1 MPSPVSALNKIKNMF
16 SPLERTII
24 AHKLESMPSSQW
36 AAYIKANAPKAAK
49 KEALA
54 IKLDELLARQP
65 KLSKADI
72 VKHIQEN
79 SPKINTKNLRADG
92 YGIDETQYGK
102 YVLPGGE
109 DYTETLIHLPAN
121 TSSPSIR
128 MQKVFEIA
136 DENGQL
142 LASGTVPMSPRTLEK
157 LNNNPNWVVREYEQ
171 PHPADILRD
180 PSNFSSGHFD
190 EPNVLAHLRTNI
202 KLTPD
207 NKDVLFLEELQS
219 DWAQQGRKKG
229 FLTPDLHVERR
240 AQIKAEMDALA
251 KEATAMRE
259 RGESTV
265 DIRQRMRQ
273 LDDALRDIP
282 TPKGVPSGPY
292 VEDTGD
298 WTALGLKKAIERA
311 VDEGQSHLAWTTG
324 TQQADRYNL
333 AKQIDSIHHN
343 MNPDG
348 TYSFSAVKN
357 GQEVISKEGLTQD
370 ELAEHL
376 GKDIA
381 EKIVKTE
388 GAEAPVGTSVGWEA
402 QPSIYG
408 DVDAPPQPRT
418 LSGLDLQVGG
428 EGMRTYYDQI
438 IPSTANDILKS
449 MGVTERVKP
458 IGVQLGNNVSEQMGF
473 EITPEIRDYVM
484 NQGLPAFAGGGV
496 VKAAAKGL
504 REMAEQYITPKATPA
519 VNRIDMNYKDVTK
532 RVPELTRAA
541 NLLETGEISAS
552 EYDKLVNSLKPVTPY
567 SFVPAPATY
576 EDAMRALTKN
586 KQPMYGRASEIPAGE
601 QTDLRLD
608 IPAYKD
614 HGVWVNSIHR
624 KDAPTVYDSVS
635 SVKNA
640 TMIGAPE
647 KALKVAKGGPKAPFA
662 VIRGEWNPIS
672 QEDAVKQAQENLASG
687 EWVQVGYDPERH
699 GYFYDRGTMEP
710 IAGAEEILQIGPLV
724 IAKNP
729 AYAAK
734 AEQKFAGGGPVHMDE
749 GGLNVRASGDYG
761 NFDSEGSSGSHYN
774 FSTDVDILNKYGFG
788 VTKEGQVFKLPERTY
803 TYEDGYTETVPA
815 RKIKRDDISELRAR
829 YMTDDGVQYGVGRQ
843 PLAKGWSAYRTDPRT
858 QATVGFNVS
867 PQYKNLS
874 VYRSDPRD
882 QSSVG
887 VNVSPYYKG
896 INYTKNF
903 AEGGKVSDP
912 FANLSMLDKAKLL
925 AKAAKYRIQYNKQAV
940 EHGKYPDA
948 LSSELKKNYLDTV
961 GNSRVNRSPLDVALN
976 YGGGYDFG
984 VRQDVPADVAR
995 DMGKAYQY
1003 TDYFFSP
1010 FTGPKSDAVGDYYEN
1025 MAGVEA
1031 GIKERGRRATEAE
1044 IQRRS
1049 AEYGKRSSKMLP
1061 QYEEP
1066 DYAEGGEVETDDFDY
1081 DEMYEFKKDEPAFA
1095 EGGEVDYDAMYEF
1108 KDNTVG
1114 FAKGGP
1120 VLSVGR
1126 GEKLP
1131 VSKGAGLTAKG
1142 RAKYNNATGSNLK
1155 APAPHP
1161 KTDADAGRRKS
1172 FCARMSGMPG
1182 PMKDENGNP
1191 TRKAASLKRWNC

>member
-1 MPSPVSALNKIKNMF
+1 MPSPVSALSKIKNMF

-24 AHKLESMPSSQW
+24 AHKMETMPSSQW

-65 KLSKADI
+65 KISKQDI
-72 VKHIQEN
+72 VKHIQEK
-79 SPKINTKNLRADG
+79 SPKLKTKIVRAESNDG
-92 YGIDETQYGK
+92 DETMFSK

-109 DYTETLIHLPAN
+109 DYSETLITLPPN
-121 TSSPSIR
+121 VSSPSIR
-128 MQKVFEIA
+128 VDKAFEIA
-136 DENGQL
+136 DADGRV
-142 LASGTVPMSPRTLEK
+142 LASGTMPIPTRTLEK
-157 LNNNPNWVVREYEQ
+157 LNNNPDWTVREYDQ
-171 PHPADILRD
+171 PNLSDVLRD
-180 PSNFSSGHFD
+180 PSNFRSSHFD
-190 EPNVLAHLRTNI
+190 DPNIVAHLRTNMRP
-202 KLTPD
+202 TS
-207 NKDVLFLEELQS
+207 NYNNALFLEELQS
-219 DWAQQGRKKG
+219 DWAQAGRKKG
-229 FLTPDLHVERR
+229 FLTPDLNAERR
-240 AQIKAEMDALA
+240 AEIKAQLDELA
-251 KEATAMRE
+251 KEGKVMSD
-259 RGESTV
+259 RGENASDV
-265 DIRQRMRQ
+265 HMRMMQ
-273 LDDALRDIP
+273 LNDALNDIAP
-282 TPKGVPSGPY
+282 PKGVPEGPY
-292 VEDTGD
+292 VGDTND
-298 WTALGLKKAIERA
+298 WTGLALKKAIERA
-311 VDEGQSHLAWTTG
+311 VDEGNDSIAWTSG
-324 TQQADRYNL
+324 AQQADRYNL
-333 AKQIDSIHHN
+333 AKQIDSIHHS

-438 IPSTANDILKS
+438 VPSTANDILKS

-458 IGVQLGNNVSEQMGF
+458 IGVQFGDRTMEQMGF
-473 EITPEIRDYVM
+473 DITPEIRDYVM

-504 REMAEQYITPKATPA
+504 REMAEQYITSKATPT

-532 RVPELTRAA
+532 RVPELTKAA
-541 NLLETGEISAS
+541 NLLDSGEITAS

-586 KQPMYGRASEIPAGE
+586 KQPMYGRASEIPVGE

-640 TMIGAPE
+640 TMIGAPD

-672 QEDAVKQAQENLASG
+672 QEDAVKKAQENLASG

-699 GYFYDRGTMEP
+699 GYFYDRSTMEP

-724 IAKNP
+724 IAKKP
-729 AYAAK
+729 AYAVK
-734 AEQKFAGGGPVHMDE
+734 GEQKFGAGGPVHMDK
-749 GGLNVRASGDYG
+749 GGLNVSATGDYRTSDNKNVSG
-761 NFDSEGSSGSHYN
+761 NRYN

-803 TYEDGYTETVPA
+803 TLDDGRTVTQPGQ
-815 RKIKRDDISELRAR
+815 KIKRDNITELRAR
-829 YMTDDGVQYGVGRQ
+829 YNTDDGVQYGVGRQ
-843 PLAKGWSAYRTDPRT
+843 PMSDGWSAYR
-858 QATVGFNVS
+858 
-867 PQYKNLS
+867 
-874 VYRSDPRD
+874 SDPRS

-887 VNVSPYYKG
+887 INVSPYYKG
-896 INYTKNF
+896 VNYTKNF
-903 AEGGKVSDP
+903 AEGG
-912 FANLSMLDKAKLL
+912 
-925 AKAAKYRIQYNKQAV
+925 
-940 EHGKYPDA
+940 E
-948 LSSELKKNYLDTV
+948 
-961 GNSRVNRSPLDVALN
+961 
-976 YGGGYDFG
+976 
-984 VRQDVPADVAR
+984 
-995 DMGKAYQY
+995 
-1003 TDYFFSP
+1003 
-1010 FTGPKSDAVGDYYEN
+1010 
-1025 MAGVEA
+1025 VEA
-1031 GIKERGRRATEAE
+1031 
-1044 IQRRS
+1044 
-1049 AEYGKRSSKMLP
+1049 
-1061 QYEEP
+1061 
-1066 DYAEGGEVETDDFDY
+1066 DEVNY
-1081 DEMYEFKKDEPAFA
+1081 DEVYEFKKDEPAFA

-1108 KDNTVG
+1108 RDNTVG

-1131 VSKGAGLTAKG
+1131 AEQGAGLTAKG
-1142 RAKYNNATGSNLK
+1142 RAKYNAATGSNLK

-1161 KTDADAGRRKS
+1161 KTEADAGRRKS

-1182 PMKDENGNP
+1182 PMKDEQGKP

>member
-1 MPSPVSALNKIKNMF
+1 MD
-16 SPLERTII
+16 
-24 AHKLESMPSSQW
+24 
-36 AAYIKANAPKAAK
+36 KA
-49 KEALA
+49 
-54 IKLDELLARQP
+54 
-65 KLSKADI
+65 
-72 VKHIQEN
+72 
-79 SPKINTKNLRADG
+79 
-92 YGIDETQYGK
+92 
-102 YVLPGGE
+102 
-109 DYTETLIHLPAN
+109 
-121 TSSPSIR
+121 
-128 MQKVFEIA
+128 FEIKDA
-136 DENGQL
+136 NGTV
-142 LASGTVPMSPRTLEK
+142 LASGTMPIPARTLEK
-157 LNNNPNWVVREYEQ
+157 INNNPDWVVREYDQ
-171 PHPADILRD
+171 PNLSDVLRD

-190 EPNVLAHLRTNI
+190 EPNILAHLRTNI

-229 FLTPDLHVERR
+229 FGSGVTIKPDANGMYRAYDKNGNTIELHVNGERFS
-240 AQIKAEMDALA
+240 ALNTEDAV
-251 KEATAMRE
+251 KEALTT
-259 RGESTV
+259 SYV
-265 DIRQRMRQ
+265 
-273 LDDALRDIP
+273 
-282 TPKGVPSGPY
+282 PKGIPLGPY
-292 VEDTGD
+292 VEDTAD

-381 EKIVKTE
+381 EKIVKSE
-388 GAEAPVGTSVGWEA
+388 GADAPAGTNVGWEA

-438 IPSTANDILKS
+438 VPSTANDILKS

-473 EITPEIRDYVM
+473 DITPEIRDYVM

-496 VKAAAKGL
+496 VKATAKEMADLLKLYHGGRKFEQWNPKMIGMGEGAGRRNPLMAQGPGLYAGDTTGLAKIYLKYGGDDPALTELSVDPTNIINYHKKMSPEHLEKVKEAESRLDALGL
-504 REMAEQYITPKATPA
+504 RTS
-519 VNRIDMNYKDVTK
+519 NYGLQNAWLGGREADPQ
-532 RVPELTRAA
+532 RVRD
-541 NLLETGEISAS
+541 I
-552 EYDKLVNSLKPVTPY
+552 LVNSGVDGLQQYLNPY
-567 SFVPAPATY
+567 FGTEFSIFNPDIIKRVRT
-576 EDAMRALTKN
+576 MN
-586 KQPMYGRASEIPAGE
+586 SSE
-601 QTDLRLD
+601 
-608 IPAYKD
+608 Y
-614 HGVWVNSIHR
+614 
-624 KDAPTVYDSVS
+624 
-635 SVKNA
+635 
-640 TMIGAPE
+640 
-647 KALKVAKGGPKAPFA
+647 
-662 VIRGEWNPIS
+662 
-672 QEDAVKQAQENLASG
+672 
-687 EWVQVGYDPERH
+687 
-699 GYFYDRGTMEP
+699 
-710 IAGAEEILQIGPLV
+710 AE
-724 IAKNP
+724 
-729 AYAAK
+729 
-734 AEQKFAGGGPVHMDE
+734 GGPVHMDE

-761 NFDSEGSSGSHYN
+761 NFDREGASGSHYN

-788 VTKEGQVFKLPERTY
+788 VTKDGEIIKLPAQTY
-803 TYEDGYTETVPA
+803 TYDDGYTETVPA

-829 YMTDDGVQYGVGRQ
+829 YTTDEGVQYGVGRQ

-903 AEGGKVSDP
+903 AEGGKVDADP

>member
-1 MPSPVSALNKIKNMF
+1 MPSPVSALSKIKNMF

-24 AHKLESMPSSQW
+24 AHKMETMPSSQW

-65 KLSKADI
+65 KVSKADI

-79 SPKINTKNLRADG
+79 SPKLTTKNIRADG
-92 YGIDETQYGK
+92 FGSDETQYAK
-102 YVLPGGE
+102 YVLPGGH

-121 TSSPSIR
+121 TSSPKIR
-128 MQKVFEIA
+128 VDKAFEIA
-136 DENGQL
+136 DANGTV
-142 LASGTVPMSPRTLEK
+142 LASGTMPIPARTLEK
-157 LNNNPNWVVREYEQ
+157 LSNNPDWVVREFDQ
-171 PHPADILRD
+171 PNLSDVLRD
-180 PSNFSSGHFD
+180 PSNFASGHFD
-190 EPNVLAHLRTNI
+190 EPNVVAHLRTNI
-202 KLTPD
+202 KTTPD
-207 NKDVLFLEELQS
+207 NNEVLFLEELQS

-229 FLTPDLHVERR
+229 FGSGVTIKPDANGFFRAYDNNGNTIELRVNGERFSALNSEEAVR
-240 AQIKAEMDALA
+240 AAL
-251 KEATAMRE
+251 
-259 RGESTV
+259 
-265 DIRQRMRQ
+265 
-273 LDDALRDIP
+273 P
-282 TPKGVPSGPY
+282 TSYVPKGIPHGPY

-324 TQQADRYNL
+324 AQQADRYNL
-333 AKQIDSIHHN
+333 AKQIDSINHS

-370 ELAEHL
+370 ELADHL

-381 EKIVKTE
+381 EKIVKSE
-388 GAEAPVGTSVGWEA
+388 GTDAPAGTSVGWEA
-402 QPSIYG
+402 APSIYG
-408 DVDAPPQPRT
+408 DVAAPPQPRT

-438 IPSTANDILKS
+438 VPSTANDILKS

-458 IGVQLGNNVSEQMGF
+458 IGVQLGDNVSEQMGF

-504 REMAEQYITPKATPA
+504 REMAEHYMAPKATPA

-541 NLLETGEISAS
+541 NMLETGEISAS
-552 EYDKLVNSLKPVTPY
+552 EYDKLVNSLKPVAPY

-672 QEDAVKQAQENLASG
+672 QEDAVKTAQENLASG

-699 GYFYDRGTMEP
+699 GYFYDRSTMEP

-734 AEQKFAGGGPVHMDE
+734 AEQKFAGGGVVHMDE

-761 NFDSEGSSGSHYN
+761 NFDSEGSSGSHYKVN
-774 FSTDVDILNKYGFG
+774 TDIDILNKYGFG

-829 YMTDDGVQYGVGRQ
+829 YTTDDGVQYGVGRQ
-843 PLAKGWSAYRTDPRT
+843 PLAKGWSGYRTDPR
-858 QATVGFNVS
+858 S
-867 PQYKNLS
+867 
-874 VYRSDPRD
+874 

-903 AEGGKVSDP
+903 AGGGKVNSDP
-912 FANLSMLDKAKLL
+912 FAGLSMLDKAKLL
-925 AKAAKYRIQYNKQAV
+925 AKAAKYRVQYNKQAV
-940 EHGKYPDA
+940 DHGKYPDA
-948 LSSELKKNYLDTV
+948 LSSELKKNYLDEV

-984 VRQDVPADVAR
+984 VRQDIPADVAR

-1066 DYAEGGEVETDDFDY
+1066 EYAEGGEVETDDFDY

-1108 KDNTVG
+1108 
-1114 FAKGGP
+1114 
-1120 VLSVGR
+1120 R
-1126 GEKLP
+1126 
-1131 VSKGAGLTAKG
+1131 
-1142 RAKYNNATGSNLK
+1142 
-1155 APAPHP
+1155 
-1161 KTDADAGRRKS
+1161 
-1172 FCARMSGMPG
+1172 
-1182 PMKDENGNP
+1182 
-1191 TRKAASLKRWNC
+1191 